1 MDKIVDALYK
11 KILILLAIAGGSW
24 VYGIKFYESNFIFS
38 FLLFFIFLFV
48 SVIIIKNYVEMN
60 KIIKKMKKEMDERD
74 T

>member
-1 MDKIVDALYK
+1 MEKIVDALYK

>member
-1 MDKIVDALYK
+1 MEKIVDALYK
-11 KILILLAIAGGSW
+11 KILILLAVAGGSW

>member
-1 MDKIVDALYK
+1 VDKIVDALYK
-11 KILILLAIAGGSW
+11 KILILLAVAGGSW

-60 KIIKKMKKEMDERD
+60 KIIKKMKKETDERD

>member
-1 MDKIVDALYK
+1 MEKIVDALYK

-24 VYGIKFYESNFIFS
+24 VYRIKFYESNFIFS

>member
-11 KILILLAIAGGSW
+11 RILILLAIAGGSW